1 MTSGRDE
8 RLVNQRQIAEIFG
21 VTRETIRKWID
32 QGMPTRNGPS
42 GVRLYLPSEVIQWRE
57 GRATQAAL
65 DSVAITDIEE
75 AKRRKLAAE
84 AAMAEIELSKARG
97 EVVEIG
103 LVGAEVGSAL
113 ATCRA
118 RLLGIGASVV
128 PRLQIAADGV
138 EMKAIVDEAV
148 HRALEEISDG
158 ALEFA
163 SGSGGADQGDDPG
176 LYGVDD
182 DAAAPAD
189 VERMG

>member
-1 MTSGRDE
+1 MPAKHDGK
-8 RLVNQRQIAEIFG
+8 LVNQRQIAEING
-21 VTRETIRKWID
+21 VSAETIRNWISS
-32 QGMPTRNGPS
+32 GLPTRKGPK
-42 GVRLYLPSEVIQWRE
+42 GERLYLPAEVIRWRE
-57 GRATQAAL
+57 ERAERMAL

-113 ATCRA
+113 AACRA

-176 LYGVDD
+176 LHGVDD

>member
-32 QGMPTRNGPS
+32 QGMPTRNGT
-42 GVRLYLPSEVIQWRE
+42 GGLRLYLPSEVIRWRE
-57 GRATQAAL
+57 DRVTQSAL

-176 LYGVDD
+176 LHGVDD